1 MLQGIISLFD
11 DPISDLLLAGMF
23 VLVALQHREIRLL
36 RHKSNELVNQMSELK
51 MLIITSR

>member
-36 RHKSNELVNQMSELK
+36 RHKSNERVPNE
-51 MLIITSR
+51 